1 MIDNPALKGGR
12 LEQSEEQRKAD
23 KERRR
28 IKSTDAVRD
37 LMMKYYVEAKGAE
50 GTDKPIAWITSG
62 APVEPLIAFDV
73 IPIYPENHGAMCGAS
88 HMNVELCEAAE
99 AEGFSR
105 DLCSYARGDIGSAL
119 TKGGPI
125 GGLPRPDFLVCCNN
139 ICNTVLKWYE
149 ELARFFDVP
158 LFIYDTP
165 FVRGE
170 LSAHAAE
177 YGLRQMEEYM
187 MFLENNTRE
196 SYSEERYIEVAAR
209 SLAAGNLWMEVLACN
224 RNAPAPMTC
233 FDAFIFMAPIVTL
246 RGKQEVVDFYQG
258 LLREMRDRIEQ
269 GIGILPSEKYRILWD
284 NIPIWYELRNLGRLF
299 LELETCLVADTY
311 TSAWSFGD
319 VEIENPLA
327 SMAKIYNEI
336 YLNINLER
344 MSEKQVS
351 LAENFKV
358 DGMILHSNRSCKPYS
373 LGQYDLARE
382 FTRRTGLPTLI
393 IEADHTDSRWYN
405 RAEVENRI
413 RDFVENLLG

>member
-1 MIDNPALKGGR
+1 M
-12 LEQSEEQRKAD
+12 EQSEEQRKAD

-28 IKSTDAVRD
+28 IKSTDAMRD
-37 LMMKYYVEAKGAE
+37 LMMKYYVEAKAAE
-50 GTDKPIAWITSG
+50 GTDRKIAWITSG
-62 APVEPLIAFDV
+62 GPAEPLIAFDI
-73 IPIYPENHGAMCGAS
+73 IPVYPENHGVMCGAS

-99 AEGFSR
+99 AVGFSR
-105 DLCSYARGDIGSAL
+105 DLCSYARGDIGSAM

-139 ICNTVLKWYE
+139 ICSTVFKWYE

-170 LSAHAAE
+170 LSQHAAD
-177 YGLRQMEEYM
+177 YALRQMEEYLA
-187 MFLENNTRE
+187 FLENFTGKT
-196 SYSEERYIEVAAR
+196 YSEELYLDVSAK

-224 RNAPAPMTC
+224 QARPAPMTC
-233 FDAFIFMAPIVTL
+233 FDAFILMAPIVTL
-246 RGKQEVVDFYQG
+246 RGTQEVVDFYQG
-258 LLREMRDRIEQ
+258 LLGEMRERVEQ
-269 GIGILPSEKYRILWD
+269 GIGILPSEKHRILWD
-284 NIPIWYELRNLGRLF
+284 NIPIWYEMRNLGRLF

-319 VEIENPLA
+319 VDIENPMA
-327 SMAKIYNEI
+327 SMARIYSEV
-336 YLNINLER
+336 YLNLNLER
-344 MSEKQVS
+344 MTEKQVS
-351 LAENFKV
+351 LAERYEV

-382 FTRRTGLPTLI
+382 FTRRTELPTLI

-405 RAEVENRI
+405 RSEVENRI